1 MEAVAPADRKPLDG
15 RARSGGLVVER
26 SDVGWTPVRK
36 MIKAE
41 AALERARAR
50 VRSCGRAGEKARRIT
65 REQGGRNGRLP
76 FGMTGV

>member
-1 MEAVAPADRKPLDG
+1 M
-15 RARSGGLVVER
+15 VER

-41 AALERARAR
+41 AALERARAC

-65 REQGGRNGRLP
+65 REQGGAEWEIAIWDDRGLKVRIRA
-76 FGMTGV
+76 